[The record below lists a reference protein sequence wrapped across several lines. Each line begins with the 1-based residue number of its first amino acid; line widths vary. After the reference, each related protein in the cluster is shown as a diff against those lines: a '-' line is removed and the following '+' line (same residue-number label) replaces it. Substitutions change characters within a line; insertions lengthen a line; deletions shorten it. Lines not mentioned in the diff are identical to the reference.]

1 MVEAHASI
9 LRYFSL
15 VDKVPGYQEL
25 PIIIPEGGGEQ
36 EGIEGGWGDT
46 TSWGD
51 EAKNRADAVTN
62 VDTDAAG
69 ALAIN
74 GARSVAAGAAAAEE
88 KSEEKKITEAEEE
101 LAET

>member
-25 PIIIPEGGGEQ
+25 PIIIPEGGVEQ
-36 EGIEGGWGDT
+36 EGLDGGWGD
-46 TSWGD
+46 SAIWGD
-51 EAKNRADAVTN
+51 EVKNSADA
-62 VDTDAAG
+62 DSDAAG

-74 GARSVAAGAAAAEE
+74 GARSVAAGAAAAAAAAEE

-101 LAET
+101 LVEK

>member
-15 VDKVPGYQEL
+15 VSKVPGYQEL
-25 PIIIPEGGGEQ
+25 PIIIPEGGLEE

-46 TSWGD
+46 TSWGN
-51 EAKNRADAVTN
+51 EAKNSADAVT
-62 VDTDAAG
+62 DADADAAG
-69 ALAIN
+69 ALAVN
-74 GARSVAAGAAAAEE
+74 GARSVAAAAAAAEE

-101 LAET
+101 LVET